1 MRAVT
6 WQGTRQM
13 TVETVPIACGQC
25 YCCKQGIF
33 GACDNSNPDGEIVE
47 GLCGATAGSAIFG
60 YSHMYVGY

>member
-1 MRAVT
+1 
-6 WQGTRQM
+6 M

-25 YCCKQGIF
+25 YFCKQGIF

-60 YSHMYVGY
+60 YSHMYGGY